1 MVNNL
6 DTKPGRDNHASG
18 NALLYPPVDKDQT
31 RYSELRQAKASL
43 PNNAAAIGGSDCTIS
58 HRRFVMTDHP
68 RFMLVVSPLM
78 ENSPAFDRAAA
89 LAKAS
94 GAALHIVAFDYL
106 EGLATASMVNEQAL
120 EQMRLGYIERHRQWL
135 EDQARPLRKIGVH
148 VTTEVVWV
156 ERPLQE
162 VLIHL
167 KEQPMAVLIKA
178 LEHESLLSRLMFT
191 PLDIHLLR
199 ECPVPLH
206 FVSHSHHALPR
217 RIVAAVDPFHSN
229 ARFKGFNDRILGEAS
244 KLASTCN
251 AALDVVYAHD
261 LSSISAD
268 EFGLRNGSAF
278 FSSSK
283 AKTLFD
289 AQADAFQELAQRNG
303 IPAERQHMIMG
314 NPAKVLSSYAQAYD
328 TDVIVMGRIGCQG
341 MERLV
346 GSTVEHLLYKLP
358 CSVWVVSPEKI

>member
-1 MVNNL
+1 M
-6 DTKPGRDNHASG
+6 
-18 NALLYPPVDKDQT
+18 
-31 RYSELRQAKASL
+31 SEQL
-43 PNNAAAIGGSDCTIS
+43 
-58 HRRFVMTDHP
+58 

-89 LAKAS
+89 LAKAA

-106 EGLATASMVNEQAL
+106 EGLATASLVNEQVQ
-120 EQMRLGYIERHRQWL
+120 EQMRLGYVERHRQWL
-135 EDQARPLRKIGVH
+135 EEQARPLRKIGVP

-162 VLIHL
+162 ILVHL

-178 LEHESLLSRLMFT
+178 LEYESLLSRIMFT

-206 FVSHSHHALPR
+206 FVSHVQHALPR
-217 RIVAAVDPFHSN
+217 KIVAAVDPFHSN
-229 ARFKGFNDRILGEAS
+229 TQYKDFNDRILREAS

-251 AALDVVYAHD
+251 AELDVIYAHD

-268 EFGLRNGSAF
+268 EFDFDNSSTF
-278 FSSSK
+278 FSSGK

-289 AQADAFQELAQRNG
+289 AQGDAFRELAERNG
-303 IPAERQHMIMG
+303 IAPEQQHMIMG
-314 NPAKVLSSYAQAYD
+314 NPAKVLTHYADAYNV
-328 TDVIVMGRIGCQG
+328 DVIVMGRVGHRG
-341 MERLV
+341 MGRLV
-346 GSTVEHLLYKLP
+346 GSTVEHLLYKMP
-358 CSVWVVSPEKI
+358 CSVWVVSPEEL

>member
-1 MVNNL
+1 M
-6 DTKPGRDNHASG
+6 
-18 NALLYPPVDKDQT
+18 
-31 RYSELRQAKASL
+31 SEQS
-43 PNNAAAIGGSDCTIS
+43 
-58 HRRFVMTDHP
+58 

-106 EGLATASMVNEQAL
+106 QGLATASMVNEQAL
-120 EQMRLGYIERHRQWL
+120 EEMRLGYVERHRQWL
-135 EDQARPLRKIGVH
+135 EEQARPLRKIGVP
-148 VTTEVVWV
+148 VTTEVIWV

-162 VLIHL
+162 ILIHL

-178 LEHESLLSRLMFT
+178 LEYESLLSRIMFT

-206 FVSHSHHALPR
+206 FVSHVKHALPR

-229 ARFKGFNDRILGEAS
+229 TQYKDFNDRILREAS

-251 AALDVVYAHD
+251 AQLDVIYAHD
-261 LSSISAD
+261 LSSLSAD
-268 EFGLRNGSAF
+268 EFDFDSSPAL
-278 FSSSK
+278 FSSGK

-289 AQADAFQELAQRNG
+289 AQADAFRELAERNG
-303 IPAERQHMIMG
+303 IAPEQQHMIMG
-314 NPAKVLSSYAQAYD
+314 NPSKVLSQYADAYD
-328 TDVIVMGRIGCQG
+328 IDVIVMGRVGHRG
-341 MERLV
+341 VGRLV
-346 GSTVEHLLYKLP
+346 GSTVEHLLYKMP
-358 CSVWVVSPEKI
+358 CSVWVVSPEEL

>member
-1 MVNNL
+1 M
-6 DTKPGRDNHASG
+6 
-18 NALLYPPVDKDQT
+18 
-31 RYSELRQAKASL
+31 SEQSRL
-43 PNNAAAIGGSDCTIS
+43 
-58 HRRFVMTDHP
+58 
-68 RFMLVVSPLM
+68 MLVAPPLM

-89 LAKAS
+89 LAKAE
-94 GAALHIVAFDYL
+94 GAALHVVAFDYL

-120 EQMRLGYIERHRQWL
+120 EQMRLGYVERHRQWL
-135 EDQARPLRKIGVH
+135 EEQARPLRKIGVQ

-162 VLIHL
+162 ILVHL

-206 FVSHSHHALPR
+206 FVSHVKHALPR
-217 RIVAAVDPFHSN
+217 KIVAAVDPFH
-229 ARFKGFNDRILGEAS
+229 RDDQYKGFNDRILREAA

-251 AALDVVYAHD
+251 AELDVIYAYD

-268 EFGLRNGSAF
+268 EFGFDNGSAF
-278 FSSSK
+278 FSAGT

-289 AQADAFQELAQRNG
+289 AQADAFRELAERNG
-303 IPAERQHMIMG
+303 IAPQQQHMIMG
-314 NPAKVLSSYAQAYD
+314 NPAKVLASYAAAYD
-328 TDVIVMGRIGCQG
+328 IDVIVMGRIGHRG
-341 MERLV
+341 LDRLV
-346 GSTVEHLLYKLP
+346 GSTVEHLLYKMP
-358 CSVWVVSPEKI
+358 CSIWVITPNNSATETY

>member
-1 MVNNL
+1 M
-6 DTKPGRDNHASG
+6 
-18 NALLYPPVDKDQT
+18 
-31 RYSELRQAKASL
+31 SEQL
-43 PNNAAAIGGSDCTIS
+43 
-58 HRRFVMTDHP
+58 

-106 EGLATASMVNEQAL
+106 EGLATASLVNEQAL
-120 EQMRLGYIERHRQWL
+120 EQMRLGYVERHRQWL
-135 EDQARPLRKIGVH
+135 EEQARPLRKIGVP

-162 VLIHL
+162 ILVHL

-178 LEHESLLSRLMFT
+178 LEYESLLSRIMFT

-206 FVSHSHHALPR
+206 FVSHVQHALPR
-217 RIVAAVDPFHSN
+217 KIVAAVDPFHSDTQY
-229 ARFKGFNDRILGEAS
+229 KDFNDRILREAS

-251 AALDVVYAHD
+251 AELDVIYAHD

-268 EFGLRNGSAF
+268 EFDFDNAS
-278 FSSSK
+278 
-283 AKTLFD
+283 TL
-289 AQADAFQELAQRNG
+289 L
-303 IPAERQHMIMG
+303 
-314 NPAKVLSSYAQAYD
+314 
-328 TDVIVMGRIGCQG
+328 
-341 MERLV
+341 
-346 GSTVEHLLYKLP
+346 
-358 CSVWVVSPEKI
+358 